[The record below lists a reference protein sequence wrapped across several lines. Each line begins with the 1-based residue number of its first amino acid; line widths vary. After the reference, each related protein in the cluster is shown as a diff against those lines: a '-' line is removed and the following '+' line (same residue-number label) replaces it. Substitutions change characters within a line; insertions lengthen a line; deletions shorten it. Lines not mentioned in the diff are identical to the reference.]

1 MNNTFQ
7 SLNVHEDIDQKGNEG
22 IKDLNH
28 TSFDNHD
35 RFLIHDQ
42 KCKMTI
48 NQIVFKSLYKET
60 TMKLINFMI

>member
-22 IKDLNH
+22 REDLNH

-35 RFLIHDQ
+35 IFLKHDQ
-42 KCKMTI
+42 IYRMTR